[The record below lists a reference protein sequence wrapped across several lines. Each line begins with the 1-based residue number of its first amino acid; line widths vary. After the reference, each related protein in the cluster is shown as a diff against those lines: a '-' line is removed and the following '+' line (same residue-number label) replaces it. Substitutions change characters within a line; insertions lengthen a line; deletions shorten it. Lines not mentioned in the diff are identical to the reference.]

1 MNSTYYLK
9 ETKVVSGYQIDNNVY
24 KIVSREDGLYLYTP
38 DNNGVY
44 TTGEKLTMDENQI
57 SNVTFTNVIMINIP
71 YSGTIFTSV
80 VFNCIGIILVIIS
93 ILGGVYLKK
102 INSKA

>member
-1 MNSTYYLK
+1 
-9 ETKVVSGYQIDNNVY
+9 
-24 KIVSREDGLYLYTP
+24 
-38 DNNGVY
+38 
-44 TTGEKLTMDENQI
+44 MDENQI